1 MLSKAFYAI
10 FLFSFIIDI
19 FIRQN
24 EKELTNNNVSSNYRQ
39 QDLIPN
45 ESDDKVENIEIPE
58 KNKISHG
65 SSLKIKQGE
74 EDLKVNMEGV
84 EKEQFTGEKIILS
97 IQYCGGSNYLK
108 NYEDLRK
115 QMMDSYQNV
124 EIYGAEYPLPF
135 VKKVL
140 SK

>member
-1 MLSKAFYAI
+1 
-10 FLFSFIIDI
+10 
-19 FIRQN
+19 
-24 EKELTNNNVSSNYRQ
+24 
-39 QDLIPN
+39 
-45 ESDDKVENIEIPE
+45 
-58 KNKISHG
+58 
-65 SSLKIKQGE
+65 
-74 EDLKVNMEGV
+74 MEGV

>member
-19 FIRQN
+19 LIRQN
-24 EKELTNNNVSSNYRQ
+24 EKELTNNNVSSNSRQ

-74 EDLKVNMEGV
+74 KDLNMRMISTLPE
-84 EKEQFTGEKIILS
+84 EKKQENDEK
-97 IQYCGGSNYLK
+97 
-108 NYEDLRK
+108 RK
-115 QMMDSYQNV
+115 QDYQMRIENTKTFSQV
-124 EIYGAEYPLPF
+124 TIIYIN
-135 VKKVL
+135 
-140 SK
+140 